1 MGQSNRSL
9 RVEVPSDVPVVYAN
23 FAVISHS
30 ATEIVIDL
38 AQILP
43 NAPHARVQ
51 VRVVLNPLNAKTLYM
66 ALGENL
72 SKYENRFGPIS
83 FPQEGTPGPGGV
95 VWRVAPEE

>member
-1 MGQSNRSL
+1 MGQSTKSL
-9 RVEVPSDVPVVYAN
+9 RVEIPSDVSVVYAN

-43 NAPHARVQ
+43 NAPLARVQ

-72 SKYENRFGPIS
+72 AKYEDRFGPITW
-83 FPQEGTPGPGGV
+83 PQEGTPGPGGV
-95 VWRVAPEE
+95 VWKVAEE